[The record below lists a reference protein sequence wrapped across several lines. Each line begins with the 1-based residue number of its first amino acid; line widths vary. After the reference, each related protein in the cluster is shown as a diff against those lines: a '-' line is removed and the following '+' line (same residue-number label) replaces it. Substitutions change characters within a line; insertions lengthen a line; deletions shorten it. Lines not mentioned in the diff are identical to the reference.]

1 MKSVDKLVE
10 VLRDFRL
17 SDYEIRVLLTLISEG
32 ELTASEIAEKSG
44 IPRTSVYETVKSL
57 EKKGLV
63 VCRGKPLRVK
73 ALSAEQLVNVFA
85 RKLEEKMRILGKL
98 TEIEKEK
105 KEEIVTIYRNEAA
118 YNALE
123 SYLEGAENIVVA
135 SLNLDDKLER
145 ILRDKRAKKIV
156 RVREMANNFTHS
168 IILTDDRAILYTN
181 HEGDVTIIVGGG
193 EFAKFYFEL
202 LSAFIK
208 DMPFGVR
215 K

>member
-1 MKSVDKLVE
+1 MDKLVE
-10 VLRDFRL
+10 VLRDFKL
-17 SDYEIRVLLTLISEG
+17 SDYEIKVLLTLISEG

-63 VCRGKPLRVK
+63 VCRGKPLRVR

-85 RKLEEKMRILGKL
+85 KKLEEKMRALDKL

-105 KEEIVTIYRNEAA
+105 REEIVTIYRNEAA
-118 YNALE
+118 FNVLE
-123 SYLEGAENIVVA
+123 NILEKASRIVVA
-135 SLNLDDKLER
+135 SLNIDERLKKILDSKNAKKVIKIREFENDFSHAIILADDK
-145 ILRDKRAKKIV
+145 
-156 RVREMANNFTHS
+156 
-168 IILTDDRAILYTN
+168 AILYTN

-193 EFAKFYFEL
+193 EFSKFYFEL

-208 DMPFGVR
+208 DLPFDV
-215 K
+215 KK